1 MVGEGAKTCLPVDGF
16 KWEEDLSMFTPD
28 FIKNYNNNSDI
39 GYLFYV
45 DITYPHTLRDKH
57 SDLPFLPDRMLVN
70 KVNKLICSE
79 YDKTNYSVHILALQQ
94 ALKHGLILKK
104 VHKVISFRQ
113 GAWLE
118 PYITMNTEL
127 RTKANNEFEKDYYK
141 LKNNSVYGKT
151 MENIRKHRDI
161 HLVTNDKK
169 RSKLVSEPNYHATKC
184 ISKNLLV
191 MEMKKREI
199 YMKKPVYL
207 GQAIL
212 DISKTLMYKFWYEY
226 IKPKYADNAKL
237 CYMDTDSFVIHV
249 KTNDFFHDINNDVNL
264 WFDTSNY
271 ITKLPRPLSTG
282 KNKKVLVKFKDELC
296 GKIISELC
304 CLKAK
309 TYSYKLDDDSEC
321 KKAKGTKKCIVK
333 RHIIFDNYLDT
344 LFKTTKLLKT
354 QYTFKS
360 DHHTLYTQKLNKIAL
375 NFFDDKRI
383 QCNDKITTYPY
394 GYFDNTSNIIDE
406 IKNNTKELNKFD
418 NSGVIPQNYNNAKDI
433 YVDNAKRTCLDIIK
447 CAYAYVD
454 STKSVCIDIIKSTNV
469 YIDCIKSICNDEI
482 KSNKKDILKL
492 GDNSKIERI
501 NLLNKTVNSFSKDKN
516 ILVDDRDGLLN
527 RMKKIKDKSKK
538 RVEESNEY
546 FKEYRAINSKTYDII

>member
-28 FIKNYNNNSDI
+28 FIKNYNDNSDI

-104 VHKVISFRQ
+104 VRKVISFRQ

-249 KTNDFFHDINNDVNL
+249 KTNDFFHDISNDVNL

-271 ITKLPRPLSTG
+271 ITKLPRPLPIG
-282 KNKKVLVKFKDELC
+282 KNKKVLGKFKDELG

-375 NFFDDKRI
+375 NFFDDKTI
-383 QCNDKITTYPY
+383 QCNDKISTYPY

-482 KSNKKDILKL
+482 KSNKADILKL

-527 RMKKIKDKSKK
+527 RMKKIKDESKK